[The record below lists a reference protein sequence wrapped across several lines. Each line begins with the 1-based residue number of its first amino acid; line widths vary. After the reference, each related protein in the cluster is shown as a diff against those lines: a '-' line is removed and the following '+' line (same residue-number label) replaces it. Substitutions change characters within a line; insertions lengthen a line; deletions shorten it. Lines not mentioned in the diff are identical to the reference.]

1 MDSATFG
8 TLNYFILGLY
18 LVAMLGVGAYFF
30 RKQEDSEM
38 FFLAGRK
45 LPWLAVAMSM
55 YASLTSA
62 VTYLGVPGTAYAE
75 NISLVIVCIMS
86 PIVAPFILLIFYPL
100 YHRLRVTTSYE
111 YIQQRF
117 GRAAHRS
124 VAGLF
129 VLARLGWLGTVVYAP
144 SMALS
149 IASGIPLWGCIG
161 MMGLLATVYTAL
173 GGLAAVVWT
182 DVIQFIILI
191 GGAIWVA
198 VSLVQGVDGGV
209 EHIMTVARET
219 GRLHIADWKP
229 NLFAL
234 TGPVVA
240 ISFFLQLMQDYG
252 TDQVSV
258 QRLVAT
264 GSLRSTV
271 KSVAFNA
278 CTDFF
283 IIALLLFIGLGLF
296 TFFEHTALPPD
307 ITSDKVMPYYIIH
320 YLPQG
325 VSGLLITAV
334 FAAAMSSMDSGINS
348 IATVLIKDFRKPA
361 ISLQLTADSQEE
373 KLSAVSCKPSALNDV
388 TLARILTV
396 VLGVA
401 ATGVAFYAATLDSIL
416 QAFFGFMG
424 MFSAP
429 VLALFL
435 LGTLTRRGNFQG
447 WLIGMV
453 ASLLVSVWLQK
464 FTAVNGIY
472 YFPFSFAVSF
482 GIALLASPFF
492 KSPPAPRD
500 LTIYKAT
507 AEHAE

>member
-1 MDSATFG
+1 MDTFG
-8 TLNYFILGLY
+8 ALNYLVLGIY
-18 LVAMLGVGAYFF
+18 LAAMLGIGAFF
-30 RKQEDSEM
+30 SRKQESAEM

-75 NISLVIVCIMS
+75 NIALVIVCIMS
-86 PIVAPFILLIFYPL
+86 PVVAPVILLIFYPL

-111 YIQQRF
+111 YVNQRF
-117 GRAAHRS
+117 GKNAHYC

-129 VLARLGWLGTVVYAP
+129 VLARLGWLGTVIYAP
-144 SMALS
+144 ALAMS
-149 IASGIPLWGCIG
+149 IATGIPLSGCIF
-161 MMGLLATVYTAL
+161 MMGLLATAYTAM

-191 GGAIWVA
+191 GGAVWIA
-198 VSLVQGVDGGV
+198 VSLVSNIDGGAS
-209 EHIMTVARET
+209 HIMALARET

-234 TGPVVA
+234 TGPAVA
-240 ISFFLQLMQDYG
+240 VSFFFQMMQDYG

-258 QRLVAT
+258 QRLMAT
-264 GSLRSTV
+264 GSLRKTV

-296 TFFEHTALPPD
+296 AFFQNVELPED

-325 VSGLLITAV
+325 ISGLLITAV

-348 IATVLIKDFRKPA
+348 IATVLIKDFMKR
-361 ISLQLTADSQEE
+361 SGHE
-373 KLSAVSCKPSALNDV
+373 VRR
-388 TLARILTV
+388 ARILTV
-396 VLGVA
+396 ALGVL
-401 ATGVAFYAATLDSIL
+401 ATAVAFYAATLDSIL
-416 QAFFGFMG
+416 NAFFSFMG
-424 MFSAP
+424 MFNAP

-435 LGTLTRRGNFQG
+435 LGTLTRRGNFKG
-447 WLIGMV
+447 WLAG
-453 ASLLVSVWLQK
+453 ASVSILFSLWLQN
-464 FTAVNGIY
+464 FTKVHGIY
-472 YFPFSFAVSF
+472 YFPCSFGISF
-482 GIALLASPFF
+482 GIALLASRLFQ
-492 KSPPAPRD
+492 SDPAPRD
-500 LTIYKAT
+500 LTVWKK
-507 AEHAE
+507 